1 MKSFS
6 ELSRTEQ
13 IVITNVL
20 DNGGAAFGITPDR
33 EDVFISRHLYRGVEL
48 EIGGIYEAIIIP
60 NSRKTPWQ
68 AIKISQAASTP
79 VNTVD
84 DPRAAAPVPLR
95 DRIMTILR
103 EEPDCFFTVRDVME
117 ALDLDLGHS
126 EVLRELDGLHALSF
140 ICKAEVYGQNNR
152 KRPSFNL
159 YSVEIEAFETTDIE
173 D

>member
-1 MKSFS
+1 MKSFA

-13 IVITNVL
+13 IVITNIL

-33 EDVFISRHLYRGVEL
+33 EDVFISSRLYRGTEL
-48 EIGGIYEAIIIP
+48 EVGGVYEAILIP
-60 NSRKTPWQ
+60 SARNTPWQ
-68 AIKISQAASTP
+68 AIKIAQIADAP
-79 VNTVD
+79 VTTVD
-84 DPRAAAPVPLR
+84 HPRAAAPLPLR

-103 EEPDCFFTVRDVME
+103 EEPECFFTVRDVME

-159 YSVEIEAFETTDIE
+159 YSVSLEAFETTDAE
-173 D
+173 G